1 MAQIEPF
8 GVGAQMAIKLMNNR
22 IGRLQVPPHFY
33 RDTVTNA
40 NLMATELE
48 ARGGFPQQERMVRD
62 RRKALDHATK
72 YSYQAARIRKV
83 QNKDEVHLCEVEQPL
98 VRALINPNKL
108 KMDYDEKIVSV
119 GFEYGFQTGDI
130 FEWART
136 NSHWIIING
145 GSNG

>member
-48 ARGGFPQQERMVRD
+48 ARGGFPQQERMVREGKHQTMQQNILI
-62 RRKALDHATK
+62 RQLELEKFKIKMK
-72 YSYQAARIRKV
+72 YIFV
-83 QNKDEVHLCEVEQPL
+83 
-98 VRALINPNKL
+98 KL
-108 KMDYDEKIVSV
+108 
-119 GFEYGFQTGDI
+119 
-130 FEWART
+130 
-136 NSHWIIING
+136 NSLQ
-145 GSNG
+145 